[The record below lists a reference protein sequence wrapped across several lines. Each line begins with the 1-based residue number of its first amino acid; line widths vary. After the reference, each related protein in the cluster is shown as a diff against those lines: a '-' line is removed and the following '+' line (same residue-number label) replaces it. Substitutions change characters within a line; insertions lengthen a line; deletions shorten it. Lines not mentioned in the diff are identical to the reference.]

1 MVTTSAALA
10 RILHVLAQ
18 HPDVQERLRKEITE
32 SGANGGDV
40 DYNDLTALP
49 YLSMQLFGRRRG
61 CDYSLAFFFFGFL
74 VI

>member
-32 SGANGGDV
+32 SGANGGD
-40 DYNDLTALP
+40 P